1 MFNLILFG
9 PPGSGKGTQAA
20 KITEKY
26 NLHHI
31 STGDIFRCELK
42 NESELGKAVKSYL
55 DKGQLVPD
63 HITIKMLKKKIQSFE
78 NPNGFLLDGFP
89 RNEAQADALGELF
102 KELGTDVDLLLAL
115 EVGEEEIVK
124 RILNRAKTSG
134 RSDDMDESIIRGR
147 YQVYKDFT
155 ENVFDYYKKRN
166 KAKKVDGV
174 GEIDAVF
181 NRLCCAIDEHIDK

>member
-20 KITEKY
+20 KITKKY

-31 STGDIFRCELK
+31 STGDLFRYELK
-42 NESELGKAVKSYL
+42 NETELGKAI
-55 DKGQLVPD
+55 KGYMDRGELVPD
-63 HITIKMLKKKIQSFE
+63 EITIKMLNNKIQSFE

-89 RNEAQADALGELF
+89 RNKAQARALDELF
-102 KELGTDVDLLLAL
+102 ESLETDVDLLLAL
-115 EVGEEEIVK
+115 DVGEEEIVK

-134 RSDDMDESIIRGR
+134 RADDMDENIIRSR

-155 ENVFDYYKKRN
+155 QNVFGYYKDKN
-166 KAKKVDGV
+166 KAKAVDGV
-174 GEIDAVF
+174 GEIEVVF

>member
-1 MFNLILFG
+1 MYNLILFG

-31 STGDIFRCELK
+31 STGDLFRCELK
-42 NESELGKAVKSYL
+42 NESELGKAVKEYL
-55 DKGQLVPD
+55 DKGELVPD
-63 HITIKMLKKKIQSFE
+63 EITIKMLNKKIRSFE

-89 RNEAQADALGELF
+89 RNKAQSKALDELF
-102 KELGTDVDLLLAL
+102 ETLDTDVDMLLAL

-134 RSDDMDESIIRGR
+134 RSDDMNEDIIRSR
-147 YQVYKDFT
+147 YQIYKEFT
-155 ENVFDYYKKRN
+155 QNVFGYYKN
-166 KAKKVDGV
+166 LGKAKTVDGI
-174 GEIDAVF
+174 GEIEVVF
-181 NRLCCAIDEHIDK
+181 NRLCCVIDEHRNK

>member
-20 KITEKY
+20 KITKKY

-31 STGDIFRCELK
+31 STGDLFRYELK
-42 NESELGKAVKSYL
+42 NETELGKAI
-55 DKGQLVPD
+55 KGYMDRGELVPD
-63 HITIKMLKKKIQSFE
+63 EITIKMLNNKIQSFE

-89 RNEAQADALGELF
+89 RNKAQARALDELF
-102 KELGTDVDLLLAL
+102 ESLETDVDLLLAL
-115 EVGEEEIVK
+115 DVGEEEIVK

-134 RSDDMDESIIRGR
+134 RVDDMDENIIRSR

-155 ENVFDYYKKRN
+155 QNVFGYYKDKN
-166 KAKKVDGV
+166 KAKAVDGV
-174 GEIDAVF
+174 GEIEVVF